1 MRYCNVAHVGAHS
14 GLSRFDESCPDVIV
28 RPRILRTFGPS
39 AVALRLCVALF
50 AVLSTYNPSGASYVH
65 WLLDRWPQD
74 WMLLVPVAV
83 IYGFVYYILIR
94 STLRALRLAGI
105 GLTLALLGTIVWVV
119 LDLGVLVISGP
130 GDVATL
136 ILYMLGALLAVG
148 MSWMP
153 ILTLLT
159 GQVPYEAIDRA

>member
-1 MRYCNVAHVGAHS
+1 M
-14 GLSRFDESCPDVIV
+14 IV
-28 RPRILRTFGPS
+28 RRPSLRTFGPS
-39 AVALRLCVALF
+39 AVAIRLCVALF

-74 WMLLVPVAV
+74 WMLQVPVAV
-83 IYGFVYYILIR
+83 VYGFVYYFLAR
-94 STLRALRLAGI
+94 TTLRALRLVGV
-105 GLTLALLGTIVWVV
+105 GLTIAVLGSIVWVL

-136 ILYMLGALLAVG
+136 TLYMFGALLAVG

-153 ILTLLT
+153 IVTVLT

>member
-1 MRYCNVAHVGAHS
+1 M
-14 GLSRFDESCPDVIV
+14 IV
-28 RPRILRTFGPS
+28 RPPILRTFSPS
-39 AVALRLCVALF
+39 AVAVRLCVALF

-83 IYGFVYYILIR
+83 VYGFVYYFLAR
-94 STLRALRLAGI
+94 TTLRALRLVGI
-105 GLTLALLGTIVWVV
+105 GLTIAVLGSIVWVL

-136 ILYMLGALLAVG
+136 ILYMFGALLAVG

-153 ILTLLT
+153 IWTLLT
-159 GQVPYEAIDRA
+159 GQVPVETIDRA